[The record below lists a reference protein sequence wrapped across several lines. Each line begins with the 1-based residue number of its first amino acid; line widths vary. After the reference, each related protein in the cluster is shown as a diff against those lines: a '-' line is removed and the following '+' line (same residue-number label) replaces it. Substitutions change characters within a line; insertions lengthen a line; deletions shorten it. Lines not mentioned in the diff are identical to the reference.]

1 MSFYRR
7 GTSAFEDIAV
17 TIDCQSVSGL
27 IVSFLEVKKEEDTES
42 LTRKMMMNREKFYG
56 FITTTG
62 LDEREMVF
70 FIGKLFPSIFTEKF
84 CKHIKMNVL
93 N

>member
-1 MSFYRR
+1 MSLYRR
-7 GTSAFEDIAV
+7 GTSAFEDIAS

-27 IVSFLEVKKEEDTES
+27 IVSFLEVEKEEDMES
-42 LTRKMMMNREKFYG
+42 MTRKMMMNREKFYG
-56 FITTTG
+56 FVGLSG
-62 LDEREMVF
+62 LDERETVF